1 MIRAAHFDDPAGFK
15 GYFYNTG
22 LEVRMFGSGLRYA
35 QDRIDSFGE
44 PRR

>member
-22 LEVRMFGSGLRYA
+22 LEVRMFGSGLRY
-35 QDRIDSFGE
+35 G
-44 PRR
+44 